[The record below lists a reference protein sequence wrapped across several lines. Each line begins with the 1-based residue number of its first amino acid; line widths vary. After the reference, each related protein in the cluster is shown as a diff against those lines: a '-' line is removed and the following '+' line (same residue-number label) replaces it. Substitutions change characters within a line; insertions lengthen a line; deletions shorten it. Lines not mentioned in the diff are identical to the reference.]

1 MLAQSR
7 KHGKVL
13 ESCRVAGERDAHRD
27 LLEQAAHDLAAARL
41 GKRVGETDLP
51 ETRRRL
57 LDRTLFERE
66 VFAEGP

>member
-7 KHGKVL
+7 KRGKVL
-13 ESCRVAGERDAHRD
+13 ESCRVAGERDAHRN
-27 LLEQAAHDLAAARL
+27 LLEQSAHDLSTACLR
-41 GKRVGETDLP
+41 KRVGETDLP

-66 VFAEGP
+66 VFG